1 MGLNESMN
9 GTYFSDKKSS
19 PGRWSSWRKRPS
31 EAIEHLRMSPTWIRM
46 MLPGATGVTGV
57 TGAWG
62 KLRSEGQVKA
72 KWRIRKLQTS
82 DRTGSVTV
90 LEPLPRPMMSMLYF
104 HGQSTQWTPN
114 LRRCLVTTAL
124 NSRNALLVFMNLKVA
139 VSRTWGS
146 AMTKTDQCRWSLGGL
161 GLDQRSRTL
170 KGTWKHRA
178 GHLKVQ
184 QTSGEESSRFF
195 IDSSIQIKWSEDSED
210 QLKTSV
216 TQDISGLTR

>member
-1 MGLNESMN
+1 MGLNEFMN
-9 GTYFSDKKSS
+9 GTYFSDWNRVQGGGARGERGRAKPSNIWGCRQHGYGWCCLEPLES
-19 PGRWSSWRKRPS
+19 LEPGGNY
-31 EAIEHLRMSPTWIRM
+31 E
-46 MLPGATGVTGV
+46 
-57 TGAWG
+57 
-62 KLRSEGQVKA
+62 VKA

-82 DRTGSVTV
+82 DRTGSLTV

-114 LRRCLVTTAL
+114 LRRCLVTTTL

-195 IDSSIQIKWSEDSED
+195 IDSD
-210 QLKTSV
+210 QMIRRFRRS
-216 TQDISGLTR
+216 TQDISNSRLTR